1 MMPKKENL
9 KLTISLTFKPLIMSY
24 LEKLLEK
31 QQALI
36 ESLHKRLSEL
46 EDAKEHNKKQQRQ
59 SPPSDKEI
67 EKIVDGIL

>member
-1 MMPKKENL
+1 
-9 KLTISLTFKPLIMSY
+9 MSY

-36 ESLHKRLSEL
+36 ENLHNRLKEL
-46 EDAKEHNKKQQRQ
+46 EEAKEHDKKRQQQ
-59 SPPSDKEI
+59 SQPTDKGI

>member
-1 MMPKKENL
+1 MN
-9 KLTISLTFKPLIMSY
+9 Y

-36 ESLHKRLSEL
+36 ENLHKRLAEL
-46 EDAKEHNKKQQRQ
+46 EEARHDDEKQQQQ
-59 SPPSDKEI
+59 SPPTDKEI

>member
-1 MMPKKENL
+1 
-9 KLTISLTFKPLIMSY
+9 MSH

-36 ESLHKRLSEL
+36 ENLHKRLKEL
-46 EDAKEHNKKQQRQ
+46 EEAKENDEKQQQQ
-59 SPPSDKEI
+59 SQPTDKEI

>member
-1 MMPKKENL
+1 MN
-9 KLTISLTFKPLIMSY
+9 Y

-36 ESLHKRLSEL
+36 ENLHKRLSEL
-46 EDAKEHNKKQQRQ
+46 EEAKELDKKKQQQ
-59 SPPSDKEI
+59 PSPPSDNEI

>member
-1 MMPKKENL
+1 
-9 KLTISLTFKPLIMSY
+9 MSY

-36 ESLHKRLSEL
+36 ENLHKRLAEL
-46 EDAKEHNKKQQRQ
+46 EEARQHEEKQP

>member
-1 MMPKKENL
+1 
-9 KLTISLTFKPLIMSY
+9 MSY

-36 ESLHKRLSEL
+36 ESLHKRLTEL
-46 EDAKEHNKKQQRQ
+46 EEAKQHDEKQQRQ

-67 EKIVDGIL
+67 EKIVNNIL

>member
-1 MMPKKENL
+1 
-9 KLTISLTFKPLIMSY
+9 MSY

-36 ESLHKRLSEL
+36 ENLHKRLAEL
-46 EDAKEHNKKQQRQ
+46 EEAKEHDDKQQRQ

>member
-1 MMPKKENL
+1 
-9 KLTISLTFKPLIMSY
+9 MSY

-36 ESLHKRLSEL
+36 ENLHKRLSEL
-46 EDAKEHNKKQQRQ
+46 EDARHDDEKQQQQ
-59 SPPSDKEI
+59 SHPTDKEI

>member
-1 MMPKKENL
+1 
-9 KLTISLTFKPLIMSY
+9 MSY

-31 QQALI
+31 QQTLI
-36 ESLHKRLSEL
+36 ENLHKRISEL
-46 EDAKEHNKKQQRQ
+46 EDARHDDEKQQRP

>member
-1 MMPKKENL
+1 
-9 KLTISLTFKPLIMSY
+9 MSY

-36 ESLHKRLSEL
+36 ENLHKRLSEL
-46 EDAKEHNKKQQRQ
+46 EEAKEHDDKRQRQ
-59 SPPSDKEI
+59 SPPTDKEI

>member
-1 MMPKKENL
+1 
-9 KLTISLTFKPLIMSY
+9 MSY

-36 ESLHKRLSEL
+36 ENLHKRLAEL
-46 EDAKEHNKKQQRQ
+46 EGARERNEKQQQQ
-59 SPPSDKEI
+59 SQPSDKEI